1 MTELQAAAV
10 SIARMATSGHM
21 PQTTAQWGLV
31 GVLASGSTAKAT
43 LALVSGSRS
52 YGWYVALT
60 LITQVAAAAAVLALM
75 QGIWG

>member
-1 MTELQAAAV
+1 MAAT
-10 SIARMATSGHM
+10 TS
-21 PQTTAQWGLV
+21 PIPLRSTSRLTT
-31 GVLASGSTAKAT
+31 SSR
-43 LALVSGSRS
+43 ALVSGSRS